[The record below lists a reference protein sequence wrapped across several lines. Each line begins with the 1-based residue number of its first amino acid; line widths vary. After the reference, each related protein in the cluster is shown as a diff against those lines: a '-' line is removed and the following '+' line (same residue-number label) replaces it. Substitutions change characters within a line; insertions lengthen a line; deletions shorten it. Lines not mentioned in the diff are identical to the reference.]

1 MLPLPLSH
9 VLPSSELSREKM
21 GKTAKERKGKQG
33 GRTGDSS
40 WQTASL
46 NTSFSLSSRFVHPFP
61 SPIAACF
68 RMCVK
73 AGREKKGRSRPPG
86 SWVTEL
92 RRQRLKRREGNSRR
106 ASLRQNLPRTSSSA
120 RSPSQS
126 RPPRIL
132 WRSEKVEGETGINTR
147 NSCDTKQLVMC
158 NS

>member
-46 NTSFSLSSRFVHPFP
+46 NASFSLSSRFVHPFP

-73 AGREKKGRSRPPG
+73 AGRGKKGEIASPGVLGHRTKAAAIEKKGRKF
-86 SWVTEL
+86 
-92 RRQRLKRREGNSRR
+92 QEGQPS
-106 ASLRQNLPRTSSSA
+106 AKLTSYFFLCSVSFAVSSS
-120 RSPSQS
+120 SDSLE
-126 RPPRIL
+126 I
-132 WRSEKVEGETGINTR
+132 
-147 NSCDTKQLVMC
+147 
-158 NS
+158 